1 MIIKIDALDTLF
13 FRDGKP
19 FTMGE
24 DTWANGGFPPY
35 PSVIYGALRSAYFSH
50 HLNELK
56 KANSEND
63 PTRDLKIKGFYI
75 LADNDVYLPL
85 PNDCVK
91 KKGGKDNFVSLLP
104 KHELTDIKS
113 SCPTQYALKSKKEEV
128 VENVDGGLI
137 NINSLKKYLKCAK
150 DSSSSILKVADRVL
164 PEPKIGIGINKETG
178 TSEEGKLY
186 RVDMRR
192 LGNKKG
198 ESLSVIIDFEGLDL
212 PERGMMKLGGEG
224 KAVSYQNF
232 KPINCSIDDFESDAK
247 GLKLYLSTP
256 AIFKNGWLPKWID
269 EKTLICEGKGLK
281 LKLLTASIGKTVHIG
296 GFDMKVR
303 KPKPMRKA
311 VPAGSVYYFEIKKGD
326 IQKAVEMFNQSAISE
341 FYQEQG
347 FGIAYVGGTKNV

>member
-24 DTWANGGFPPY
+24 DTWANGVFPPY

-56 KANSEND
+56 KANNEDD
-63 PTRDLKIKGFYI
+63 PTRNLKIKGFYI

-85 PNDCVK
+85 PNDCVREK
-91 KKGGKDNFVSLLP
+91 SSKDDSVSVLTM
-104 KHELTDIKS
+104 HELKNIKS
-113 SCPTQYALKSKKEEV
+113 SCPTQHALKSEEV

-137 NINSLKKYLKCAK
+137 SKNSFKEYLKCAK
-150 DSSSSILKVADRVL
+150 GSFYSILKVADRVL
-164 PEPKIGIGINKETG
+164 PEPKIGIGINGESG

-192 LGNKKG
+192 LENKRWK
-198 ESLSVIIDFEGLDL
+198 SLSLIIDFEGLDL
-212 PERGMMKLGGEG
+212 PEKGMMKLGGEG
-224 KAVSYQNF
+224 KAVSYKQF
-232 KPINCSIDDFESDAK
+232 EPVYLSIDNFNSDGNK
-247 GLKLYLSTP
+247 FKLYLSTP
-256 AIFKNGWLPKWID
+256 AIFKEGWLPKWID
-269 EKTLICEGKGLK
+269 EQTLIGKYKGLE
-281 LKLLTASIGKTVHIG
+281 LKLLTASIGKPISIG
-296 GFDMKVR
+296 GFDMQKR

-311 VPAGSVYYFEIKKGD
+311 VPAGSVYYFEIINGD
-326 IQKAVEMFNQSAISE
+326 IQQAFEIFNQSAISE

-347 FGIAYVGGTKNV
+347 FGIAYVGGVKNV

>member
-24 DTWANGGFPPY
+24 DTWANGVFPPY

-56 KANSEND
+56 KANNDDD

-75 LADNDVYLPL
+75 LADNKAYLPL

-91 KKGGKDNFVSLLP
+91 EKGGKDNFVSVLP
-104 KHELTDIKS
+104 MPELKNIKS

-128 VENVDGGLI
+128 VENIDGGLI
-137 NINSLKKYLKCAK
+137 NIKSFGEYLKCAK
-150 DSSSSILKVADRVL
+150 GPFSSILKVADRVL

-192 LGNKKG
+192 LG
-198 ESLSVIIDFEGLDL
+198 DFGLLVDFKGLDL
-212 PERGMMKLGGEG
+212 SKRGMMKLGGEG
-224 KAVSYQNF
+224 KAVSYKQF
-232 KPINCSIDDFESDAK
+232 KPVDFSIDNFNFDGKRF
-247 GLKLYLSTP
+247 KLYLSTP
-256 AIFKNGWLPKWID
+256 AIFKNGWLPAWIN
-269 EKTLICEGKGLK
+269 EQTLIGEYKGLE
-281 LKLLTASIGKTVHIG
+281 LKLLTASIGKPISIG
-296 GFDMKVR
+296 GFDMR
-303 KPKPMRKA
+303 KRMPKAMRKA
-311 VPAGSVYYFEIKKGD
+311 VPAGSVYYFEIIEGD
-326 IQKAVEMFNQSAISE
+326 IQQAIEIFNQSAISE
-341 FYQEQG
+341 FYREQG
-347 FGIAYVGGTKNV
+347 FGIAYVGGVKNV

>member
-24 DTWANGGFPPY
+24 DTWANGVFPPY

-75 LADNDVYLPL
+75 LADNNVYLPL

-91 KKGGKDNFVSLLP
+91 KKGSKDNRVSVLTM
-104 KHELTDIKS
+104 HELKDIKS
-113 SCPTQYALKSKKEEV
+113 SCPTQYALTSEEV
-128 VENVDGGLI
+128 VENVDGGII
-137 NINSLKKYLKCAK
+137 NIKSFKEYLKCAK
-150 DSSSSILKVADRVL
+150 GSFSSNEILKVADRVL

-192 LGNKKG
+192 LKDIG
-198 ESLSVIIDFEGLDL
+198 LLVDFEFEGFDL
-212 PERGMMKLGGEG
+212 PEKGMMKLGGEG
-224 KAVSYQNF
+224 KAVSYEQF
-232 KPINCSIDDFESDAK
+232 KPVDFSIDNFNFDENKF
-247 GLKLYLSTP
+247 KLYLSTP
-256 AIFKNGWLPKWID
+256 AIFKNGWLPEWID
-269 EKTLICEGKGLK
+269 EKTLIYEGKGLK
-281 LKLLTASIGKTVHIG
+281 FKLLTASIGKPVHIG
-296 GFDMKVR
+296 GFDMKAR
-303 KPKPMRKA
+303 KPKAMCKA
-311 VPAGSVYYFEIKKGD
+311 VPAGSVYYFEIIKGD
-326 IQKAVEMFNQSAISE
+326 IQQAFEIFNQSAISE